1 MGKGLFL
8 VVWFLG
14 IILMEATAQS
24 RADRLF
30 ERGDYMGA
38 LKAYQKELESTG
50 EDGSEKSD
58 LLKIREAGAFST

>member
-50 EDGSEKSD
+50 
-58 LLKIREAGAFST
+58 